1 MRTNF
6 SDLRFQS
13 DPDWSE
19 LQTLALWVRV
29 DAWQDSWC
37 GDGSERA
44 KFAEG
49 RAQLIR
55 YAREIVESV
64 NVNCEAARFTRVVED
79 CRVHGKVEVR
89 LSLERKG
96 RVLGESE
103 RLVDLDSADLAV
115 VP

>member
-1 MRTNF
+1 M
-6 SDLRFQS
+6 
-13 DPDWSE
+13 
-19 LQTLALWVRV
+19 RV

-79 CRVHGKVEVR
+79 CRVHGQVEVR

-96 RVLGESE
+96 RVLGERE

>member
-1 MRTNF
+1 MRTYS

-29 DAWQDSWC
+29 DAWQGSWC

-49 RAQLIR
+49 RAQLLR
-55 YAREIVESV
+55 YAREIVESL
-64 NVNCEAARFTRVVED
+64 NVNCEAARFSRVVED
-79 CRVHGKVEVR
+79 GRLHGKGEVR
-89 LSLERKG
+89 LSLERRA

-103 RLVDLDSADLAV
+103 KLVDLYSDDLALV
-115 VP
+115 S